1 VIAFMQSGP
10 FMHQMEKTK
19 TGATRTAKTF
29 LKFRWCEKVWIE
41 DKNGN
46 AIDTLYRSSE
56 NLG

>member
-1 VIAFMQSGP
+1 
-10 FMHQMEKTK
+10 MHQMEKTK